1 MIYNVAQKQ
10 DPEVQFI
17 NIPLVLIFFSKTLC
31 CLLYNIYIN
40 VLIKIDLK
48 CNITI
53 AHEEYNMHFPVNYLL
68 VLLPFLISN
77 PLTKIK

>member
-40 VLIKIDLK
+40 IQTKIDLK

-68 VLLPFLISN
+68 VLLRFLISN